1 MAAGD
6 SAIRGEPRPLPGEAG
21 QPLDPEEFCRT
32 RPAGGPEPRRE
43 GEAAAAQREHAASP
57 ERRGEPGG
65 HSDSGPS
72 ALGTSASEMGPGVP
86 PAAVQTDVTLGDF
99 RILRELGRG
108 GMGVVYE
115 AEQISLKRRV
125 ALKVLSPHLSL
136 SEEQVQKFRREAEAG
151 GRQRHPGIVSIYA
164 VGEHDGAHFIAQEL
178 VEGGVTLADRL
189 KQVRQAPDL
198 PREYFRGMAALF
210 AEVAEALAHAH
221 ANGVIHCDVKPSNI
235 LLTEAGSPKVGDF
248 GLARVE
254 NALALTRTGEFEG
267 TPYYVSPEQVSRPR
281 GIDHRTDIFSL
292 GATLYE
298 ALTLICPFHGD
309 TALEVLKQVLQAE
322 PADPRMLNP
331 RVPRDLAVICLH
343 AMERE
348 PAARYASM
356 QEFAMDLRRWLV
368 GEAILARPVGTVTRV
383 LKWTR
388 RRRGV
393 TAAAVSVVAVV
404 LALVAVSAYRQVAE
418 NRAFRALSDR
428 AMAAAAGERWEE
440 AIDLIVQARSL
451 KPGDRVAQETHRLY
465 MQQKELAAV
474 KSERDAK
481 EAALLRS
488 EGLRL
493 IAESE
498 KLRENNPGLGLLLAL
513 EAAKRLPGLV
523 TNNAVCEAL
532 SACRE
537 RRTLVIR
544 RHPFLPE
551 VQTADRQWPRSVK
564 FSPDGR
570 RLLTTAWDAMP
581 AVWDAT
587 SGERLLL
594 MGREPVEPR
603 GAAGRRP
610 TAAESPGELRMA
622 RFGVFSPDGRK
633 IALTD
638 RGREACVIDAESGAW
653 EPRLG
658 AAARWGFQIEFSP
671 DGQQVAAVCPAD
683 SATRVWDANAGSEL
697 HILRHAGRPNAL
709 AFSPDSRL
717 LAVAAGDQTARIYD
731 AQSGVELRALRDG
744 EIGSRTLRFSPD
756 GALLASADDG
766 GMILWEVATGR
777 RAAVIRGPWDSL
789 ISVWGIEFSPD
800 GSLVTTT
807 WGDPVARV
815 WHVHDGSEALQL
827 RGHTDVIRAI
837 DFSPD
842 GTRIVSAS
850 FDHTTRIWDAKT
862 GETLAVLLGHE
873 NGLHEA
879 WFSPDGRTVATIS
892 EDETARI
899 WDAETG
905 PRRDACD
912 TGDLHALFFS
922 KGTVTARDGRRLEI
936 PERFGG
942 ARLVDPSPPGRTLAL
957 APSRELMGG
966 RFSPDETMVI
976 TGSRQGEDGWVEI
989 WDARTGELI
998 KELLVSRAGATQ
1010 GACLLDGN
1018 RLLMSTGTEG
1028 VLRVWDWRS
1037 GQERVSFRGHGARTA
1052 AYSPDRERLVTS
1064 GSDGT
1069 VRSWNARTGEPLLV
1083 MHGHAGDVTSAVFS
1097 LDGKR
1102 VISHSQDDTARLWDV
1117 ETGEELLTIR
1127 GVVEKETDR
1136 VGFSPDGRNI
1146 VAVATDG
1153 TTRSWP
1159 VDVIAEAE
1167 RRKPR
1172 ELTPAEKQ
1180 AHAVWDAGEEEA
1192 LALVERLFDERI
1204 LAREVITEIEADRA
1218 LNETVR
1224 QAALRF
1230 ARLQEDNAAML
1241 ERGAGIL
1248 LEEPRTAA
1256 KEARAAK
1263 FRDAA
1268 ARLRAGESA
1277 AAR

>member
-1 MAAGD
+1 MSADD
-6 SAIRGEPRPLPGEAG
+6 SALHGEPRPLSGEAG
-21 QPLDPEEFCRT
+21 QPPDPEEFCRT

-43 GEAAAAQREHAASP
+43 TDVLVSQPGGDLPPVSQGGRPGLPAASKA
-57 ERRGEPGG
+57 
-65 HSDSGPS
+65 DI
-72 ALGTSASEMGPGVP
+72 A
-86 PAAVQTDVTLGDF
+86 LGDF
-99 RILRELGRG
+99 RLLRELGRG

-136 SEEQVQKFRREAEAG
+136 SAEQVQKFRREAEAG

-189 KQVRQAPDL
+189 KQFRDSGDL
-198 PREYFRGMAALF
+198 PREHFRRMAALF
-210 AEVAEALAHAH
+210 ADVAEALAHAH
-221 ANGVIHCDVKPSNI
+221 ANGVIHCDIKPSNI

-292 GATLYE
+292 GVTLYE
-298 ALTLICPFHGD
+298 ALTLACPFQGE
-309 TALEVLKQVLQAE
+309 TSLEVLKQVLNAE
-322 PADPRMLNP
+322 PLDPRRLSP

-343 AMERE
+343 ALEKE
-348 PAARYASM
+348 PQARYASM
-356 QEFAMDLRRWLV
+356 GEFAADLRRWLA
-368 GEAILARPVGTVTRV
+368 GEAILARPAGTVTRV

-388 RRRGV
+388 RRRGIM
-393 TAAAVSVVAVV
+393 AAAVSSVAIA
-404 LALVAVSAYRQVAE
+404 LALLGVLFYQQVQE
-418 NRAFRALSDR
+418 NRTFRVLLDQAGE
-428 AMAAAAGERWEE
+428 AAAGEHWEE
-440 AIDLIVQARSL
+440 AIDFIVQARSL
-451 KPGDRVAQETHRLY
+451 KPGDRVAQEMHRLY
-465 MQQKELAAV
+465 MQQKELAAI

-493 IAESE
+493 VAESE
-498 KLRENNPGLGLLLAL
+498 KLFEHNPGLALLLAL
-513 EAAKRLPGLV
+513 DAAKRLPGLV
-523 TNNAVCEAL
+523 ATNAVCEAL
-532 SACRE
+532 SVCRE
-537 RRTLVIR
+537 RLTLAIR
-544 RHPFLPE
+544 RYSFLPE
-551 VQTADRQWPRSVK
+551 LQQADRQWPRSVK

-570 RLLTTAWDAMP
+570 KLLTTAWDP
-581 AVWDAT
+581 APAIWDAV
-587 SGERLLL
+587 SGERLLVL
-594 MGREPVEPR
+594 GEEPEAQRGEAGPEP
-603 GAAGRRP
+603 AGSENP
-610 TAAESPGELRMA
+610 DGFHMA
-622 RFGVFSPDGRK
+622 RLGVFSSDGRK
-633 IALTD
+633 VALTD
-638 RGREACVIDAESGAW
+638 SNREACIVDVESGART
-653 EPRLG
+653 PRLG
-658 AAARWGFQIEFSP
+658 VAGSWGFQIEFSP
-671 DGQQVAAVCPAD
+671 DGRQVAAVCPVD
-683 SATRVWDANAGSEL
+683 STTRAWDANTGSEL
-697 HILRHAGRPNAL
+697 YVLRYASRPNAI
-709 AFSPDSRL
+709 AFSPDSRI
-717 LAVAAGDQTARIYD
+717 LAVAAGDRTVRIYD

-842 GTRIVSAS
+842 GTRIVTAS
-850 FDHTTRIWDAKT
+850 FDHTARIWDAET
-862 GETLAVLLGHE
+862 GEALAVLLGHE

-905 PRRDACD
+905 PRRDVCD
-912 TGDLHALFFS
+912 TGDMHALFFD
-922 KGTVTARDGRRLEI
+922 KGTVTARDGRKLEI
-936 PERFGG
+936 PERYGG
-942 ARLVDPSPPGRTLAL
+942 VKLFNPSSAASGQTFTLS
-957 APSRELMGG
+957 PSRELMGA
-966 RFSPDETMVI
+966 RFSPDEALVI
-976 TGSRQGEDGWVEI
+976 TGSRQQEDGWVEI
-989 WDARTGELI
+989 WDARTGALI

-1018 RLLMSTGTEG
+1018 RILMTTATEG
-1028 VLRVWDWRS
+1028 VLRVWDWRNA
-1037 GQERVSFRGHGARTA
+1037 QEQLSFRGHGVRTA

-1069 VRSWNARTGEPLLV
+1069 VRTWNARTGEPLVV
-1083 MHGHAGDVTSAVFS
+1083 MRGHTGDVESAVVS
-1097 LDGKR
+1097 PDGRR
-1102 VISHSQDDTARLWDV
+1102 VVSHSKDDTVRLWDM
-1117 ETGEELLTIR
+1117 ESGEELLTIR
-1127 GVVEKETDR
+1127 GVAGNATSR
-1136 VGFSPDGRNI
+1136 VGFSPEGQNI
-1146 VAVATDG
+1146 VAVGRDG

-1159 VDVIAEAE
+1159 VDVIAAAE

-1172 ELTPAEKQ
+1172 ELTPAEKE
-1180 AHAVWDAGEEEA
+1180 AYAVWAAGEEEA
-1192 LALVERLFDERI
+1192 LALVQRLFDERI
-1204 LAREVITEIEADRA
+1204 LARDVIAEIEADRS
-1218 LNETVR
+1218 LDETVR

-1230 ARLQEDNAAML
+1230 ARVQEDNAVML
-1241 ERGAGIL
+1241 EAGARSL
-1248 LEEPRTAA
+1248 LEKPRTPAT
-1256 KEARAAK
+1256 EARAARL
-1263 FRDAA
+1263 RDAA